1 MILDLNSL
9 EDASKLSADIC
20 IIGAGAAGIT
30 LAREF
35 VGSSCRVLLLE
46 GGGLD
51 AEPESQSLYESE
63 VIGVPH
69 CGIHTGRARVFG
81 GTTTLWAG
89 QALRFD
95 ANEFRQRS
103 WIPYSGWPISR
114 EELEPYY
121 ERAEK
126 VLGLGKRLSYAQLS
140 ALCNVRLP
148 AFDTAGLS
156 IECSQWSPWP
166 NLGVKYRRELREAD
180 NVSVVVHA
188 NATSL
193 VTNSTATGVERVEFR
208 SLSGKQGTA
217 RARFY
222 VICCGGIETAR
233 LLLVSNRSLPQGLG
247 NRHDL
252 VGRYFQDHL
261 HIRCGEFCPADRK
274 QLRDLFESFFIGRYK
289 YAPKIALTEKI
300 QAQRGLA
307 SAHAEIIFDAAS
319 DSTASAARELYRLAR
334 RRRSYNAGDI
344 RRWLGAAAV
353 EPTEP
358 LRLAYRLYAKRRIPA
373 PRRGAIYLGAQ
384 CEAVP
389 NPNSRVTLGESRDR
403 LNMPRAQLDWQVG
416 EIERRTLNQL
426 VGLIA
431 TDFERLKL
439 GCFDTRQID
448 ALKDADNWRTMIS
461 DSFHHMGTTRM
472 HADPKLGVV
481 NCNCQVHDVSNL
493 YIGSCSVFPTSAR
506 SNPTLTALGL
516 CLRIA
521 DRLKA
526 LLPAGE

>member
-1 MILDLNSL
+1 MILDLNTL
-9 EDASKLSADIC
+9 ENATELSADIC
-20 IIGAGAAGIT
+20 VVGAGAAGIT
-30 LAREF
+30 IAREF
-35 VGSSCRVLLLE
+35 VASAYRVLLLE

-51 AEPESQSLYESE
+51 AEPDSQSLYESE
-63 VIGVPH
+63 VVGVPH
-69 CGIHTGRARVFG
+69 AGIHTGRARVFG

-114 EELEPYY
+114 EELDPYY
-121 ERAEK
+121 DRAEQ

-140 ALCNVRLP
+140 ALCNVGLP
-148 AFDTAGLS
+148 AFDTAGLR

-166 NLGVKYRRELREAD
+166 NFGLKYRRELREAD
-180 NVSVVVHA
+180 NVWVALHA

-193 VTNSTATGVERVEFR
+193 VTNATATRVEHVEFK
-208 SLSGKQGTA
+208 SLSGKEGTA
-217 RARFY
+217 KARFY

-233 LLLVSNRSLPQGLG
+233 LLLLSNRILPQGLG

-252 VGRYFQDHL
+252 VGRYFQDHV
-261 HIRCGEFCPADRK
+261 HIRCGEFRPADRRRI
-274 QLRDLFESFFIGRYK
+274 RDLFESFFIGHYK
-289 YAPKIALTEKI
+289 YAPKIALSEEIQTE
-300 QAQRGLA
+300 RGLA
-307 SAHAEIIFDAAS
+307 SAHGEIIFDAAP
-319 DSTASAARELYRLAR
+319 DSGASAAKELYRLAR
-334 RRRSYNAGDI
+334 RGRSYNAGDI
-344 RRWLGAAAV
+344 WRWLGAAAL

-358 LRLAYRLYAKRRIPA
+358 FRLAYRLYAKRRIPA

-389 NPNSRVTLGESRDR
+389 NPNSRVTLGESRDV

-416 EIERRTLNQL
+416 EIERKTLNQL

-439 GCFDTRQID
+439 GCFDPQQID
-448 ALKDADNWRTMIS
+448 VLKDLDNWRTMIS

-472 HADPKLGVV
+472 HDDPKLGVV
-481 NCNCQVHDVSNL
+481 NRDCQVHDVSNL

-521 DRLKA
+521 DRLKT
-526 LLPAGE
+526 LLPAGQ